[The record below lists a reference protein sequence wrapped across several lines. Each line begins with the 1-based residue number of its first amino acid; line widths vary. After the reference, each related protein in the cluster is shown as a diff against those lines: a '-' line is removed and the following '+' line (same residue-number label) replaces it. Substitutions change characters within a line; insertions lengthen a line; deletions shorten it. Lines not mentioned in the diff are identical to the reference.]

1 MALEMTELVM
11 VLLAN
16 VGMTLCL
23 EGVAAAL
30 ICRKR
35 AVVLASVLGNL
46 LTCPALNF
54 IVLVDVHFAG
64 AAGYLPL
71 LVCLEVAAVLVEAWV
86 YTRSSDMKLAQALML
101 SLGLNL
107 LSLSVGIVVHGL

>member
-1 MALEMTELVM
+1 MIDFVM
-11 VLLAN
+11 VLLTN
-16 VGMTLCL
+16 VGLTLCL

-30 ICRKR
+30 IFRKR
-35 AVVLASVLGNL
+35 SVILASVLGNL

-54 IVLVDVHFAG
+54 IILIDVHFAE

-71 LVCLEVAAVLVEAWV
+71 LICLEVAAVLAETWV
-86 YTRSSDMKLAQALML
+86 YVRSCDMKLAQALMF

-107 LSLSVGIVVHGL
+107 FSLGAGLVLHGLSS